1 MPHRAPLRR
10 PSRLGHALLLAALA
24 GMGGSVAAR
33 CGGRP
38 ALDAEL
44 DGYRELR
51 GALARA
57 ESTDSRERGRY
68 VAERVRL
75 ESTSGLVV
83 TGRLFHPRAIGCYA
97 AVLLQDGREENSGV
111 IERLPVEFG
120 DVVVLSLDYPATIPY
135 TIRLSDFLL
144 RSRPLEEGARRIP
157 AAFSLGAEFLARR
170 ADVDTARIAMAAT
183 SFAVPFAV
191 IAAAADRR
199 FHDVALIYGAGDMP
213 KVLAANLHGVPGLLR
228 PPVAGIAMRPFA
240 PFAPERFVAR
250 ISPRPLVM
258 INGIDDPQMPAEAVR
273 QLYDAAREP
282 KTMIW
287 LRTGHL
293 MPTDSAL
300 IRSLIDTA
308 FARLPVL
315 RQIASPARCAEP
327 RDGSSHGRVD

>member
-1 MPHRAPLRR
+1 M
-10 PSRLGHALLLAALA
+10 
-24 GMGGSVAAR
+24 
-33 CGGRP
+33 
-38 ALDAEL
+38 LDAEL
-44 DGYRELR
+44 DGYLELR

-57 ESTDSRERGRY
+57 DSTDIGGRGRY
-68 VAERVRL
+68 VAERVRV
-75 ESTSGLVV
+75 ESSTGLVV
-83 TGRLFHPRAIGCYA
+83 TGRLLHPRASGCFA

-111 IERLPVEFG
+111 IERLPAEFG
-120 DVVVLSLDYPATIPY
+120 DVVVLSLDYPSAIPY

-144 RSRPLEEGARRIP
+144 RSRPLEESARRIP
-157 AAFSLGAEFLARR
+157 AGFSLGAEYLARR
-170 ADVDTARIAMAAT
+170 ADVDTGRIAIAAT

-213 KVLAANLHGVPGLLR
+213 AVLAANLHGVPRLLR
-228 PPVAGIAMRPFA
+228 PAAAGMAMQPFA
-240 PFAPERFVAR
+240 AFAPERFVAR
-250 ISPRPLVM
+250 IAPRPLVM

-273 QLYDAAREP
+273 RLYDAAREP

-315 RQIASPARCAEP
+315 RDTAAPARCAGGREG
-327 RDGSSHGRVD
+327 RSDGSVD